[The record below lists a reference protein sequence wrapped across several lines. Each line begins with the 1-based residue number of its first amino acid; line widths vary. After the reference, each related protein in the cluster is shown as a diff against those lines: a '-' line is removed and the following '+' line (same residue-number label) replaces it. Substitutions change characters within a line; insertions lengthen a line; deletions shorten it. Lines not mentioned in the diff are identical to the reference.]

1 MTDPQIAPPGRWT
14 QWREH
19 RRAKRQDALE
29 RRYFEHERSR
39 STGISPAS
47 PSTDLMNASTRS
59 GAYGTI
65 WMTFLGSLGGS
76 DGGGMA

>member
-29 RRYFEHERSR
+29 RRFRTRTLAPHRNQPGVPVDGPHEC
-39 STGISPAS
+39 I
-47 PSTDLMNASTRS
+47 D
-59 GAYGTI
+59 
-65 WMTFLGSLGGS
+65 SLGRVRHDLDDLPGQPRWQ
-76 DGGGMA
+76 